1 MTRDFQPGDVA
12 MVTWSALGQPITEP
26 RFRIDDERGARW
38 IGADG
43 SWIGDFTAK
52 DARPLAVIDPEDREQ
67 VARLCALFL
76 KGNDGTAIG
85 GVNDLQ
91 AALREFANPTLRI
104 EEPVGLGAVVEDSEG
119 WRWTRTLGKEPAH
132 RRYWIACTGSF
143 QQVREWGDLDVVR
156 ILSEGVTS

>member
-67 VARLCALFL
+67 VERLEKALEVVAVRGFMP
-76 KGNDGTAIG
+76 G
-85 GVNDLQ
+85 GVQ
-91 AALREFANPTLRI
+91 AALREFANPTPPKPD
-104 EEPVGLGAVVEDSEG
+104 EPAGVGAVVRSSHSGATYVRVCTDPWAWVMLGGREIQG
-119 WRWTRTLGKEPAH
+119 VRWSDIPT
-132 RRYWIACTGSF
+132 
-143 QQVREWGDLDVVR
+143 DLTV
-156 ILSEGVTS
+156 LSEGVTS